1 MPLIKPGKITFS
13 PKDKRKPV
21 RSTTTGTAAKGR
33 VAWNDFEYLN
43 KATKLKEYEPS
54 GTRMVPRTN
63 RSDKEVGVG
72 EPTDADR
79 EYSEAD
85 RRHART
91 DYEFI
96 EQKIGYTFKNRTELA
111 AALTHR
117 SALGFKER
125 ADYERLE
132 FLGDAVLDLAVADL
146 LIEAHPE
153 AREGELSKMRAALV
167 NTQALAAI
175 AKRFELG
182 PFIKLGRGENSSGGQ
197 ERPSILADV
206 VEAIVGAMYRDGGF
220 AESINVVRNIFGDSL
235 KEVTPFDPKTE
246 LQELLH
252 AAGSE
257 PPEYLLEMVEGPEHQ
272 PTFVTVVIID
282 GEIAGRGK
290 GPNKKAAQQLAA
302 AKVIER
308 MYNDSPVV
316 SLAEDQNF
324 FIPEAMLFAPPA
336 RNTPIQMKWLSEETT
351 VESPEAE
358 LKEAV

>member
-1 MPLIKPGKITFS
+1 MPLIKPGKINFS
-13 PKDKRKPV
+13 PKDKRRAERGP
-21 RSTTTGTAAKGR
+21 TANTKAR
-33 VAWNDFEYLN
+33 LAWNDFEYLN
-43 KATKLKEYEPS
+43 KAVKLKEYEPA
-54 GTRMVPRTN
+54 GNRMVPRSN
-63 RSDKEVGVG
+63 RNNK
-72 EPTDADR
+72 DANHS
-79 EYSEAD
+79 ENQYSERDYSESD

-96 EQKIGYTFKNRTELA
+96 EEKIGYTFKNRSDLA

-146 LIEAHPE
+146 LIEIHPE

-206 VEAIVGAMYRDGGF
+206 IEAIVGAMYRDGGF
-220 AESINVVRNIFGDSL
+220 DRSIEVIRNIFGDTL

-290 GPNKKAAQQLAA
+290 GPNKKAAQQFAA

-308 MYNDSPVV
+308 MFNDSPAPV
-316 SLAEDQNF
+316 LQEGQDF
-324 FIPEAMLFAPPA
+324 FIPEALLIAPPVK
-336 RNTPIQMKWLSEETT
+336 NTPIQLKWLIGETSSPSNSETM
-351 VESPEAE
+351 
-358 LKEAV
+358 KEVI